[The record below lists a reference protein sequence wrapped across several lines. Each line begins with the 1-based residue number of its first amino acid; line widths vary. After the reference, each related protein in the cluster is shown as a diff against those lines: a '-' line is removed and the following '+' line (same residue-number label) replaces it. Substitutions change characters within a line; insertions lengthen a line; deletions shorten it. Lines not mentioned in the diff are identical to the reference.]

1 VNQVL
6 KIPPTS
12 GSTSINVLYHE
23 VRSGDTL
30 WKISRKYGVSVKA
43 LEQHNDLAD
52 GLHPGDRLVIPSK

>member
-1 VNQVL
+1 
-6 KIPPTS
+6 
-12 GSTSINVLYHE
+12 